1 MSNVEAVLGGLVR
14 ESLHELLE
22 AYAISTEESANA
34 PGEPETTAF
43 VGFAGDAIKGG
54 LLLIASDATLRRT
67 RPRIGPADD
76 EPGQRELSDWLSELC
91 NQLMG
96 RLKNKLLPRQVTVY
110 ITVPSIVHGRDLH
123 PDQVSGSDGNSERV
137 GLRQAGGSFQ
147 CFLNAEYKPEFV
159 IPELP
164 EGYVSQQSEGDMLL
178 F

>member
-1 MSNVEAVLGGLVR
+1 MSNVEAVLGGLVQ

-22 AYAISTEESANA
+22 AYAISTEETVNA

-123 PDQVSGSDGNSERV
+123 PDQVTGSDGNAERV
-137 GLRQAGGSFQ
+137 GFRQAGGSFQ
-147 CFLNAEYKPEFV
+147 CFLNAEYKPDFV

-164 EGYVSQQSEGDMLL
+164 EGYVSQQAEGDMLL